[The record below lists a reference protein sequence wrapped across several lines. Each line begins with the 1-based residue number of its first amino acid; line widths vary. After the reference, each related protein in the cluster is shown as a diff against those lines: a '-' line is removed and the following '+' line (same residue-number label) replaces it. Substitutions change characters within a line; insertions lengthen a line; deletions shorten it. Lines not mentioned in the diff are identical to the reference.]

1 MSKRMLFVLVIL
13 LMGLPM
19 MTQAQQ
25 LQVVSQ
31 PDSIYVFQNDVAYV
45 RDTLS
50 LPAGA
55 EVNLVLPPTTMIDT
69 LILRENG
76 ARVMDYRVRR
86 DSQIVIAWRSEAGDD
101 LLEISAEYLLQGMS
115 WQPKYDMMLNDET
128 ASASFDFFA
137 EIQNNALTLQDV
149 EMFLVAGRV
158 GTSQILAD
166 DTLRTANQLYAASE
180 LADTGTSSA
189 SIDSVTIQHIYE
201 LGTTSVSAN
210 ETLYTHIVSG
220 DLPAR
225 RVLLWNAPSDQQVT
239 VIYKVKNETTQ
250 PFSPGIVR
258 SYRDG
263 LILGSDAIERTPI
276 GSEGSITVGT
286 LPDVRVSRGQTS
298 QQENTTDY
306 FDTRQTVTLE
316 ITNFGEDTVEIEV
329 VEFAREN
336 AIDFRFDREPTFET
350 NNVLR
355 WVFVL
360 EPGQTIETTYD
371 FLTP

>member
-115 WQPKYDMMLNDET
+115 WQPKYDMTLNDET

-180 LADTGTSSA
+180 LADTATSSA

>member
-180 LADTGTSSA
+180 LADTATSSA

>member
-1 MSKRMLFVLVIL
+1 L